1 MPNTPTVTEVHDHL
15 ARAVEA
21 ASVID
26 SAAADELERVRD
38 GAHDDDDE

>member
-1 MPNTPTVTEVHDHL
+1 MPGTPTVSEVHAHL

-26 SAAADELERVRD
+26 VAAADELERVRD
-38 GAHDDDDE
+38 GGHDDDGE